1 MGEVLLI
8 EGAGRRRARVW
19 FEQAPRLVADLN
31 PEILRD
37 ALGERGA
44 HTTDVIAVAYGRDIN
59 VAKHDCSIVRRG
71 RGGEGEV
78 EGIAE
83 SDAGV
88 EDVERAAPAE
98 SRADAKAAVIAVDA
112 GSLEIGELATRGAA
126 STNIVAAVLGKELR
140 GNDALQGFEAHLEFR
155 GASARRAPWIRD
167 QQDGGESAAS
177 DHAGFGMDLY
187 HCRQMKFLSL
197 KLLLVCVCLAQ
208 DPLGTGIGHSH
219 PPIPDVDEK
228 LAKSQKEAIV
238 KADHKKNL
246 DDATALLKLADDL
259 KADLEKQDPYVIS
272 VKNIKQ
278 TEDIEK
284 LAKNIHGR
292 LNRY

>member
-1 MGEVLLI
+1 
-8 EGAGRRRARVW
+8 
-19 FEQAPRLVADLN
+19 
-31 PEILRD
+31 
-37 ALGERGA
+37 
-44 HTTDVIAVAYGRDIN
+44 
-59 VAKHDCSIVRRG
+59 
-71 RGGEGEV
+71 
-78 EGIAE
+78 
-83 SDAGV
+83 
-88 EDVERAAPAE
+88 
-98 SRADAKAAVIAVDA
+98 
-112 GSLEIGELATRGAA
+112 
-126 STNIVAAVLGKELR
+126 
-140 GNDALQGFEAHLEFR
+140 
-155 GASARRAPWIRD
+155 
-167 QQDGGESAAS
+167 
-177 DHAGFGMDLY
+177 
-187 HCRQMKFLSL
+187 MKFLSL